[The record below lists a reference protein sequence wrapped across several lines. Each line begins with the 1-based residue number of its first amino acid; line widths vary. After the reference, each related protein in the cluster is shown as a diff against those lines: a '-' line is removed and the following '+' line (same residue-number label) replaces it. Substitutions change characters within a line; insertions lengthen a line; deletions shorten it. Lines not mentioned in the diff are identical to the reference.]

1 MAKKTL
7 DASLVGIQYQKP
19 PIDVYANI
27 SNHQIVIR
35 RDRNN
40 QHDINAVE
48 VILLGHK
55 VGYINK
61 DAASV
66 IALLLDKN
74 YSYTIK
80 TKKFTYSSKSIGLN
94 IEFLIPDPSIVV
106 RPNLQKI
113 AGIYQISI
121 NRKDYV
127 YIGQSININD
137 RIKSHWNDLEFNSH
151 VNKRLQD
158 LWNENNPSSFEVS
171 ILETVPLDIVSELQ
185 RQRWLADRE
194 KYWIKKSREQYKC
207 LNITDGEIVP
217 TKIAVQEYQTEKKL
231 HDKQHDQ
238 AIREEKKILKI
249 QIDKSL
255 NELSAERA
263 KLENILRE
271 IKELSKFISKNTG
284 IIGFFTGTAP
294 KSVVAQ
300 KEKLL
305 QDLCSRNKIQQ
316 ELVNKMYSEYSG
328 LRNRHRQLKTTKQIN
343 NATNKFLFRAGI
355 NPYRNKPEIE

>member
-1 MAKKTL
+1 MAKKTI
-7 DASLVGIQYQKP
+7 DASLVGIQYQQS
-19 PIDVYANI
+19 PIDVFTNI
-27 SNHQIVIR
+27 EKHQIVIR
-35 RDRNN
+35 RDINN
-40 QHDINAVE
+40 QYDKNAVE
-48 VILLGHK
+48 VILLGYK

-80 TKKFTYSSKSIGLN
+80 TKKFSDTSKSIGLN
-94 IEFLIPDPSIVV
+94 IEFLIPDSTFVS
-106 RPNLQKI
+106 RPNIQRV
-113 AGIYQISI
+113 AGIYEISI
-121 NRKDYV
+121 NKKDYV

-137 RIKSHWNDLEFNSH
+137 RINSHWNDLEFNSH

-171 ILETVPLDIVSELQ
+171 ILETVPLDIVTELQ

-207 LNITDGEIVP
+207 VNITDGEIVP
-217 TKIAVQEYQTEKKL
+217 TKIAVQEYQAEKKL

-238 AIREEKKILKI
+238 AVREEKKILKV

-255 NELSAERA
+255 NELSAERV
-263 KLENILRE
+263 KLGTIQYE
-271 IKELSKFISKNTG
+271 IKELNKFISKNTG

-305 QDLCSRNKIQQ
+305 QDLYSRNKIQQ

-328 LRNRHRQLKTTKQIN
+328 LKNKYRQLKTTKQIN